1 MIAPDLHLFRSSEVV
16 ENLQNIDPM
25 TAMVLITASAIIV
38 LVLFAKFIK
47 GTLKIAIIT
56 SMIACI
62 LYFLRQAGIL

>member
-1 MIAPDLHLFRSSEVV
+1 M

-25 TAMVLITASAIIV
+25 TALALIAASAIII

-47 GTLKIAIIT
+47 GLLKIGIIAT
-56 SMIACI
+56 MIACI

>member
-1 MIAPDLHLFRSSEVV
+1 M
-16 ENLQNIDPM
+16 ENLQNIDPT
-25 TAMVLITASAIIV
+25 TAMVLIAASAIIV

-47 GTLKIAIIT
+47 GMLKIAIIT